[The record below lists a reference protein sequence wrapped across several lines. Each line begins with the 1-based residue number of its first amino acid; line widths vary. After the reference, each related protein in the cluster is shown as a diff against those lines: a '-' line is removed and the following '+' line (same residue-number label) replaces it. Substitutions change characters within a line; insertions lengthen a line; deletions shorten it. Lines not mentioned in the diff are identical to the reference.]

1 MENTSLLHNLLEL
14 KEISNDIKQHS
25 NISNLHYRVDNLF
38 FSKIKIINE
47 HLSTLQT
54 AIDINWKIGDIPS
67 DVLKLRRNLISLI
80 DYTRNLNINVISKND
95 SLINKYN
102 ELIIETLDDMNN
114 MPKNAFKYFK

>member
-1 MENTSLLHNLLEL
+1 MENTLLSNSINELEQ
-14 KEISNDIKQHS
+14 ISNDIKHYS

-54 AIDINWKIGDIPS
+54 AIDINWKIGAIPS

-80 DYTRNLNINVISKND
+80 DSTRNLNVNVISKND
-95 SLINKYN
+95 SLINQYN
-102 ELIIETLDDMNN
+102 ELIIETLADMDNI
-114 MPKNAFKYFK
+114 PTNAFK